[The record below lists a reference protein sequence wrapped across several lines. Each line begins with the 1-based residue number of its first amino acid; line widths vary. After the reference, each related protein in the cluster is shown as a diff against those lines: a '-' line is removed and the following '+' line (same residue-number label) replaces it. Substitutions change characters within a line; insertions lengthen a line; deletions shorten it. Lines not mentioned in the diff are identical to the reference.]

1 MTTVKLQYWPV
12 LSREQNTDGS
22 LKRGGYKRTALA
34 LHEREETLVRLETRT
49 RAVLTWGVANA
60 AEFSLNT
67 GRCIGNPDWVM
78 MKESRKALRKL
89 AREQFP
95 KETAEDVSY
104 FPSGESITTDTAEA
118 DLAKRE
124 PGTLEDMRLVGPQG
138 VLAASVLAE
147 EDRCAENAPYE
158 GVPELTETVKVD

>member
-12 LSREQNTDGS
+12 LTREQTEDGK

-34 LHEREETLVRLETRT
+34 LEEREESLVRLETRT
-49 RAVLTWGVANA
+49 RALVTWGSGANA

-95 KETAEDVSY
+95 KVTVDED
-104 FPSGESITTDTAEA
+104 
-118 DLAKRE
+118 
-124 PGTLEDMRLVGPQG
+124 EDDG
-138 VLAASVLAE
+138 AAQKALAE
-147 EDRCAENAPYE
+147 SS
-158 GVPELTETVKVD
+158 L

>member
-1 MTTVKLQYWPV
+1 MVKLQYWPV
-12 LSREQNTDGS
+12 LTREQNTDGK

-34 LHEREETLVRLETRT
+34 LEEREETLVRLETRT
-49 RAVLTWGVANA
+49 RAVVTWGGDATNL

-95 KETAEDVSY
+95 KEKANEND
-104 FPSGESITTDTAEA
+104 GE
-118 DLAKRE
+118 K
-124 PGTLEDMRLVGPQG
+124 
-138 VLAASVLAE
+138 
-147 EDRCAENAPYE
+147 
-158 GVPELTETVKVD
+158 

>member
-12 LSREQNTDGS
+12 LTREQTEDGK

-34 LHEREETLVRLETRT
+34 LEEREESLVRLETRT
-49 RAVLTWGVANA
+49 RALVTWGVANA

-78 MKESRKALRKL
+78 MKESRKTLRKL

-95 KETAEDVSY
+95 KEAVA
-104 FPSGESITTDTAEA
+104 PES
-118 DLAKRE
+118 
-124 PGTLEDMRLVGPQG
+124 
-138 VLAASVLAE
+138 AASDASGT
-147 EDRCAENAPYE
+147 E
-158 GVPELTETVKVD
+158 GANHGVE